1 VRILTSLARFN
12 AAHPW
17 SHNDAYA
24 AFVLRNAK
32 AVRRRGGVSAL
43 DVGCGTGNLVE
54 RLSAIFPHVIG
65 IELDV
70 DVAAAAAHRF
80 EMTDAVTIQQRPFGG
95 EAEGAYDLI
104 VFVASLHHMR
114 LEDALLDARAS
125 LRTGG
130 RIVIV
135 GVASETRS
143 DRLRSAASL
152 VLNPLVGFIR
162 HPRRAPATPLHMQA
176 PTVDARQTFDQIQ
189 AVAHRLLPSIRMRR
203 RLFWRYTAVWE
214 DPR

>member
-1 VRILTSLARFN
+1 
-12 AAHPW
+12 
-17 SHNDAYA
+17 
-24 AFVLRNAK
+24 
-32 AVRRRGGVSAL
+32 
-43 DVGCGTGNLVE
+43 
-54 RLSAIFPHVIG
+54 
-65 IELDV
+65 
-70 DVAAAAAHRF
+70 
-80 EMTDAVTIQQRPFGG
+80 M
-95 EAEGAYDLI
+95 
-104 VFVASLHHMR
+104 
-114 LEDALLDARAS
+114 
-125 LRTGG
+125 
-130 RIVIV
+130 IV
-135 GVASETRS
+135 GVARETRS